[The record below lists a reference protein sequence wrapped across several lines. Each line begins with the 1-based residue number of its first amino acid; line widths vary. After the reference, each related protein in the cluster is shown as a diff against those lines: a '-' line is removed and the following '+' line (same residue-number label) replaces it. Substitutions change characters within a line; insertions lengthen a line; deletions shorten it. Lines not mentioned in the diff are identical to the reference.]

1 MATYDRA
8 AEDLGN
14 IAILE
19 HVNTRVPD
27 QRPATLYYIAGLGL
41 TRDPYMM
48 TSVTNMWANIG
59 RSQFHLP
66 TGAAQVVRG
75 RTGVVIPD
83 RDALLKRLETVAP
96 LLKDTK
102 FGFTAGKDLVDTTCP
117 WGNRIRCHTPG
128 SGFGRMQLGIAYV
141 EFDCPRG
148 SAEGITRFYRTI
160 LGAPASVDT
169 DAGAARAK
177 VVVGADQWIIFRE
190 TDAAQPAYDG
200 HHVAIYIS
208 DFSGPHRRL
217 LERGL
222 VTQESDQ
229 HQYRF
234 DQLIDPASGKPLF
247 QIEHEVRSLRHP
259 FYARPLVNRDPRR
272 NNMSFA
278 LGYEDLS
285 WSTPPR

>member
-1 MATYDRA
+1 MAEYDRA
-8 AEDLGN
+8 EEDLGN
-14 IAILE
+14 VVILE

-27 QRPATLYYIAGLGL
+27 QRPATLFYIAGLGL

-48 TSVTNMWANIG
+48 TSVTNMWANVG

-75 RTGVVIPD
+75 RTGIVVPD
-83 RDALLKRLETVAP
+83 REALIKRLEAVAP
-96 LLKDTK
+96 MLKETK
-102 FGFTAGKDLVDTTCP
+102 FAFEATKSCVETVCP
-117 WGNRIRCHTPG
+117 WGNRIRCYTPG
-128 SGFGRMQLGIAYV
+128 AGFGRMQLGIAYV
-141 EFDCPRG
+141 ELDVPRG
-148 SAEGITRFYRTI
+148 TAEGIARFYRKMLATPATI
-160 LGAPASVDT
+160 AKE
-169 DAGAARAK
+169 AGVTRAK
-177 VVVGADQWIIFRE
+177 VVVGADQFMIFRE
-190 TDAAQPAYDG
+190 GDTVGPAYDG
-200 HHVAIYIS
+200 HHVAIYIA

-217 LERGL
+217 KDQGL

-234 DQLIDPASGKPLF
+234 DQLIDPDTGAKLF

-272 NNMSFA
+272 TNMSFA
-278 LGYEDLS
+278 RGYEDLS